1 MKKFLILLLLS
12 LQVTAQE
19 YSVKKGM
26 VVDSIKVNDTLS
38 ETYALYLPTSF
49 SNSKKWPVIF
59 LFDPEGRGKSVAQ
72 LFKSVAEE
80 QGYLLVSSNDISSE
94 NELVKNVEI
103 AARLVSSV
111 SPRLPMDFQQ
121 VVVAGALDG
130 AKVATSLPLMFSN
143 IFGVVAVGN
152 QFLNLDLLDR
162 KDDFAF
168 IGIVGDEQFSVTA
181 MNFTAAALQN
191 KKHLSAVYTY
201 EGASD
206 WPKLEIISSAV
217 GSLSLEAMR
226 NQFRTTD
233 LKLVNELYQADV
245 GRVNRM
251 ISNQKMLRAWYLLEL
266 MDEKYDELKDLGEV
280 EQKQNQL
287 RRSRTFLE
295 QRREEEEIMETEDQL
310 KSDFLYY
317 FQEDVETANFENLGW
332 WNYQNIKLD
341 SLAQKGGSEGKM
353 AKRLKDFVKEMAEV
367 TREEF
372 QKKNPELE
380 NELIVNMIL
389 TIFDSKNYKAYKR
402 IITLSAQ
409 DNDFATALFYFE
421 EMLKHGYRDKEGVYD
436 IEGTLAL
443 KMTPDFNWLVEKYIG
458 TPKFYD
464 IEN

>member
-19 YSVKKGM
+19 YSVKKGL
-26 VVDSIKVNDTLS
+26 VVDSLKVSDTLS

-49 SNSKKWPVIF
+49 SNTKNWPVIF

-72 LFKSVAEE
+72 LFKPVAQE

-94 NELVKNVEI
+94 NELEENIKI

-111 SPRLPMDFQQ
+111 SPGLPVDYQQ
-121 VVVAGALDG
+121 VVVVGSLDG
-130 AKVATSLPLMFSN
+130 AKVATYLPLMFSN
-143 IFGVVAVGN
+143 IFGVLAAGN

-162 KDDFAF
+162 KNDFAF

-181 MNFTAAALQN
+181 MNLTAAALQN
-191 KKHLSAVYTY
+191 QKHLSMIYTY
-201 EGASD
+201 EGGSD
-206 WPKLEIISSAV
+206 WPKLDLISSAV

-226 NQFRTTD
+226 NQFRPTN
-233 LKLVNELYQADV
+233 LELVNKLYQADIS
-245 GRVNRM
+245 RVNRM
-251 ISNQKMLRAWYLLEL
+251 MSNQKLLEAWDLLEL
-266 MDEKYDELKDLGEV
+266 MDDKYDKLKDLDEV

-287 RRSRTFLE
+287 RRSRSFLE
-295 QRREEEEIMETEDQL
+295 QRREQEAVILKEDQL
-310 KSDFLYY
+310 KSDFFYY
-317 FQEDVETANFENLGW
+317 FQEDVKTANFENLGW

-353 AKRLKDFVKEMAEV
+353 AKRLKGFVKEMAKV
-367 TREEF
+367 TLEDF

-380 NELIVNMIL
+380 NELIANMIL

-402 IITLSAQ
+402 IITLSSQ
-409 DNDFATALFYFE
+409 DNDFSTALFYFE
-421 EMLKHGYRDKEGVYD
+421 EMLKHGYRDKEGVYNID
-436 IEGTLAL
+436 GTLAL